1 MNYAEI
7 KRINPQ
13 VNVDFLSFI
22 GIIRA
27 VKQYRQKPTLKS
39 TRINRHMQPH
49 HFIILSTRKGASS
62 IFKALITENN
72 TIKGIETWKRMLNID
87 IREGEVFFK
96 LKKTTFDTKLR
107 WAQYRVLHNIQL
119 PTKWLRNT
127 T

>member
-1 MNYAEI
+1 
-7 KRINPQ
+7 
-13 VNVDFLSFI
+13 
-22 GIIRA
+22 
-27 VKQYRQKPTLKS
+27 
-39 TRINRHMQPH
+39 MQPH

-107 WAQYRVLHNIQL
+107 WAQYRVLHNILL